1 MATKYTTEE
10 KDSLIQIFE
19 AMEVKP
25 KIDDLESL
33 QVWMQDYVRGQKR
46 ASDSEHL
53 EAEPKVNNV
62 VHKTVVQPQLRIV
75 PFSGSGSSNEVSYE
89 AWKFEICTLMKDQTH
104 SKSDIESAAKKSL
117 RGEAANIVRRLGIYA
132 DISTVI
138 DKLDG
143 MYGVVEDSE
152 SLLSQFYN
160 AKQLPDEKVTSWGCR
175 LEDLLDRANKQCPL
189 QARSFSDMLRTKFW
203 SGLLSHLKE
212 RSRYMKD
219 HIRDYN
225 SLLVEV
231 RRIECESEITPGKT
245 SGTASSTFPRNDG
258 KKLHLKAINA
268 VDEDTRHEESE
279 MSSIKGLICKM
290 NTRLDDIEKGL
301 KTKSELDGK
310 MPNSDNSFGKSNY
323 QINQNYRGR
332 GQSRGRTRGQANYH
346 GNLYGNSQH
355 HGSSQ
360 HQRYGFQSSGN
371 NNWWIRATQVSQ
383 QPSQQSDIQ
392 CYRCGQFGHIAIG
405 CRAVLDTPSSSLNNH
420 ESA

>member
-25 KIDDLESL
+25 KVDDIESL
-33 QVWMQDYVRGQKR
+33 QAWMQDYVRGQNR
-46 ASDSEHL
+46 ASNSEHL
-53 EAEPKVNNV
+53 EAESKTDTV

-75 PFSGSGSSNEVSYE
+75 PFSGSGGSNEVSYE
-89 AWKFEICTLMKDQTH
+89 AWKFEICTLLKDKTH

-117 RGEAANIVRRLGIYA
+117 RGEAANVIRRLGIYA

-203 SGLLSHLKE
+203 SGLLSYLKE

-219 HIRDYN
+219 HVQDYN
-225 SLLVEV
+225 ALLIEV
-231 RRIECESEITPGKT
+231 RRIECESEITPSKT
-245 SGTASSTFPRNDG
+245 SITASGTFSKNDG
-258 KKLHLKAINA
+258 KKSHLKAINA
-268 VDEDTRHEESE
+268 VDEETRHEESE

-290 NTRLDDIEKGL
+290 NTRLDDMEKSL
-301 KTKSELDGK
+301 KTKSELDVK
-310 MPNSDNSFGKSNY
+310 MPNSDNSFGRSNY

-332 GQSRGRTRGQANYH
+332 GQNQGQTRGRGNYH
-346 GNLYGNSQH
+346 GGLHGNN
-355 HGSSQ
+355 Q
-360 HQRYGFQSSGN
+360 HQRYGFQNSRN
-371 NNWWIRATQVSQ
+371 NNWWNRAIPVPH
-383 QPSQQSDIQ
+383 QPRQESDIQ

-405 CRAVLDTPSSSLNNH
+405 CRAVLDTPSPSLNDH